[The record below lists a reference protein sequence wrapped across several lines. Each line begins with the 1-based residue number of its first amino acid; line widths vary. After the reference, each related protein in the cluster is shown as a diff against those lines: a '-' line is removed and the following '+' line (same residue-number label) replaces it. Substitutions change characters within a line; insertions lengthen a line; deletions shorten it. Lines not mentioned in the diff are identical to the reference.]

1 MDDSV
6 QHRGSSGAG
15 TSAGGASDDTRYQ
28 EMPDDMAAEDAQ
40 AGEGAEGAATTPKR
54 KHIGERPGCSPGA
67 RAVRCRQGGGET
79 ADWHI

>member
-40 AGEGAEGAATTPKR
+40 AGEGAEGAATTLKR
-54 KHIGERPGCSPGA
+54 KQPRGGRIGSKR
-67 RAVRCRQGGGET
+67 RNKHKGGSGL
-79 ADWHI
+79 